1 MKIAAGWWKPHPLDP
16 EWDICTV
23 CGIGTHRRQIT
34 MEWVEEDC
42 YNYCP
47 HCGAR
52 LYDWEERDKYTVTTD
67 NGTIQY
73 QPMDWSEY
81 DDDL

>member
-1 MKIAAGWWKPHPLDP
+1 MKMATGWWKPHPLDP

-67 NGTIQY
+67 SGTIQY
-73 QPMDWSEY
+73 QPMGWSEY